1 MKLYKYLIILIAVV
15 IIAAISVS
23 FLNKKS
29 TLEVNVMKSYKGT
42 ITNAIEVSG
51 VIDSN
56 EIEVIPLEVGRKVT
70 KTYVKENDVVKEN
83 QLLAELDT
91 SDIDLSIEKAKV
103 NLEDLNIKLNNLTTD
118 KSNTI
123 LLSNALAR
131 SNEEYL
137 TVSADL
143 LTATEN
149 FKKAKN
155 LYDENTISKADFDK
169 YAIQVD
175 KLTSN
180 LKKAELNVND
190 ATENYKNNEEQKN
203 QNISSLQRQIESL
216 ELDIKSLNKKI
227 EDSKIYSNTEGYIT
241 EFPLEESN
249 KIIAGQKITIYGTS
263 SYELKA
269 EVIQQDAVLIKEGFK
284 SSINID
290 GLNNRYEGAVTFVSK
305 TAASDNNGSEPKIE
319 IRIQIINPDD
329 SIIFGYEGKAD
340 IIVDS
345 VDNAVILKNE
355 CIKKEDNNKFVYIVD
370 ENVAKKIYVETG
382 ITDRYLTNITSGI
395 SENDVVILN
404 PPLNLT
410 EGINVKVM
418 D

>member
-29 TLEVNVMKSYKGT
+29 ALEVNVMKSYKGT

-56 EIEVIPLEVGRKVT
+56 EIEVIPLEVGRKVI

-91 SDIDLSIEKAKV
+91 SDIDLSLEKAKV

-123 LLSNALAR
+123 LLNNALAR

-137 TVSADL
+137 IVSADL

-180 LKKAELNVND
+180 LKKAELNLND
-190 ATENYKNNEEQKN
+190 ATENYKNNEEEKK
-203 QNISSLQRQIESL
+203 QNISSLQRQIMTL

-269 EVIQQDAVLIKEGFK
+269 KVIQQDAVLIKEGFK
-284 SSINID
+284 SSINIG
-290 GLNNRYEGAVTFVSK
+290 GLSTRYEGIVTFVSK
-305 TAASDNNGSEPKIE
+305 TAAADNNGSEPKIE
-319 IRIQIINPDD
+319 IRIQITNPDD

-340 IIVDS
+340 IMIDS

-382 ITDRYLTNITSGI
+382 ITDRYITNITSGI

-418 D
+418 N

>member
-1 MKLYKYLIILIAVV
+1 MKVYKYLIILIAVV
-15 IIAAISVS
+15 IIAVIGVS

-29 TLEVNVMKSYKGT
+29 ALEVSVMKSYKGI
-42 ITNAIEVSG
+42 ITNTIEVSG

-56 EIEVIPLEVGRKVT
+56 EIEVIPLEAGRKIT

-131 SNEEYL
+131 SNEEYM

-149 FKKAKN
+149 FKKAKI

-169 YAIQVD
+169 YATQVD

-190 ATENYKNNEEQKN
+190 ATENYKNNEEQKK
-203 QNISSLQRQIESL
+203 QNISSLQRQIELL

-227 EDSKIYSNTEGYIT
+227 EDSKIYSNTQGYIT

-263 SYELKA
+263 YYELKA
-269 EVIQQDAVLIKEGFK
+269 EVLQQDAVLIKEGFK

-290 GLNNRYEGAVTFVSK
+290 GLSNRYEGVVTFVSK
-305 TAASDNNGSEPKIE
+305 TAATDNNGSEPKIE
-319 IRIQIINPDD
+319 IRIQITNPDD

-340 IIVDS
+340 IIIDS

-355 CIKKEDNNKFVYIVD
+355 CIKKEGNNKFVYIVN

-382 ITDRYLTNITSGI
+382 ITDRYLTNVTSGI

>member
-1 MKLYKYLIILIAVV
+1 MKVYKYLIILIAVV

-29 TLEVNVMKSYKGT
+29 ALEVSVMKSYKGT

-56 EIEVIPLEVGRKVT
+56 EIEVIPLEAGRKVT

-180 LKKAELNVND
+180 LKKAELIVND